1 MVLIN
6 PALGYGSGSNLL
18 EDVTSYRKISEEI
31 GRNQSCHYRLTNGMQ
46 FSCALFLGLRKNLYG
61 KIAPSP
67 SLFPAVAGVHW
78 ALWWPCIFDLRAFGD
93 CFYFDGRNFRT
104 EISFWRGRGR
114 RWRYASLPKGYQRFR
129 SSPLGR
135 YFLATISS
143 FLVTAVFSAGSA
155 HLVTNPALNK
165 PGSIYKIRTPAM
177 GEVWAL

>member
-1 MVLIN
+1 MLH
-6 PALGYGSGSNLL
+6 L
-18 EDVTSYRKISEEI
+18 I
-31 GRNQSCHYRLTNGMQ
+31 GRFQRRLEETSHVITVWQMGCN
-46 FSCALFLGLRKNLYG
+46 FLVLSSWGC
-61 KIAPSP
+61 APSP
-67 SLFPAVAGVHW
+67 SLFPAVAGFHW
-78 ALWWPCIFDLRAFGD
+78 ALWWPCIFDLRTFWD

-155 HLVTNPALNK
+155 HLVSNPALNK
-165 PGSIYKIRTPAM
+165 LGSIYKIRTPAM